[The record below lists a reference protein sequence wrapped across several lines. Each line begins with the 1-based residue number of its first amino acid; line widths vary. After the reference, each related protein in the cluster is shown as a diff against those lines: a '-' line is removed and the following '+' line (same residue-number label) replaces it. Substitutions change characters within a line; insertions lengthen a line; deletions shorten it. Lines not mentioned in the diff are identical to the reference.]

1 MNEPNKTNQDS
12 TLIVTLSVGQL
23 RELVR
28 QELKAASETGNSS
41 KLLTPEQLATA
52 LEVPISW
59 VYEQSRLGKI
69 PVHKVGHYNR
79 YDLVEVLTSLK
90 KN

>member
-1 MNEPNKTNQDS
+1 MSETSTTNQDS

-28 QELKAASETGNSS
+28 QELKAANGPGSS
-41 KLLTPEQLATA
+41 GKLLTPEQLAAA
-52 LEVPISW
+52 LEVPVSW